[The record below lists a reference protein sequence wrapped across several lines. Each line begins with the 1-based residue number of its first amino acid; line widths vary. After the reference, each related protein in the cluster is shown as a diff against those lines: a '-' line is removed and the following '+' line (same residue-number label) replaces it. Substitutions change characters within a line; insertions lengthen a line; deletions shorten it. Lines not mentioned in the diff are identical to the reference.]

1 MTQLILKG
9 KFFNVIHICS
19 SDMCEVDNAKGKA
32 EEELNHVFDDFS
44 EYQTKVLL
52 RKLQC

>member
-1 MTQLILKG
+1 MSYTYVHQT
-9 KFFNVIHICS
+9 
-19 SDMCEVDNAKGKA
+19 CEVDNAKGKA